1 MPKNQHV
8 SGNNV
13 IQTKGDGNQV
23 TKDYNAVLNGY
34 NGLYNNPQQPQ
45 QKDYAQAQ
53 AHQLGQQ
60 YHAQHQGSNSAQGKR

>member
-23 TKDYNAVLNGY
+23 TKDYNAELRPRHEVRKY
-34 NGLYNNPQQPQ
+34 E
-45 QKDYAQAQ
+45 
-53 AHQLGQQ
+53 
-60 YHAQHQGSNSAQGKR
+60 SR